1 MAVFWVSGPKN
12 NYLGRQGRGGVLAF
26 RLANKQRRTMF
37 CIPVDIPPELCLIDD
52 ERKAIYHSKDSVC
65 IWVFANSQPRDQFVR
80 ESAGMSKAEREVL
93 YERFST
99 ASTQ

>member
-1 MAVFWVSGPKN
+1 MI
-12 NYLGRQGRGGVLAF
+12 
-26 RLANKQRRTMF
+26 
-37 CIPVDIPPELCLIDD
+37 CIKADFPEKICKIND
-52 ERKAIYHSKDSVC
+52 ELKAIYHSKNSEC
-65 IWVFANSQPRDQFVR
+65 IWVFANSQLRDQFVR